1 MIVQF
6 RYKGQSAV
14 VSGLADDRVS
24 LATNQDREA
33 AFFKGALGDPSLL
46 RDAMAALREVVVSD
60 FKYRPRDRVAYK
72 AWLESQEKRFLAGL
86 ASRNDQARQKM
97 LALEAER
104 DALDVKRAERMKP
117 FDQARLRYFDW
128 AYTRRWEMAMI
139 LDPVVTVHPDE
150 VAFEAFSKDESSYA
164 RLAVKYDLFEKID
177 AFACGTTNID
187 FSARLGQSFERMRSY
202 RRTRLDIDAEGFT
215 VANLGD
221 EAHRE
226 KKIDLPESW
235 VKGFLQVH
243 STMTLGL
250 SRLRLEPV
258 DLFNIL
264 RFLKRKKA
272 RSSPRALRF
281 ELDPGRPA
289 KVVFEPWD
297 TEMPLTP
304 TNVYEGATKKSVRLW
319 GRDRLGTLARL
330 LPVAQRVDLYVG
342 DSGMPSFWVLDLGEA
357 TFTLGLSGWTDNDWT
372 QGAKYELLSRR
383 LEVSPAD
390 LTGVYNALSRNRF
403 GTDTALAQEAG
414 CGVQTARSA
423 LSYLCQGGRA
433 MYDLAGGVYRQR
445 ELFREPFT
453 FTQAV
458 AAVTPPAPAQQDP
471 TARAAQAIFDGGHV
485 LITAR
490 RPTQGGHKV
499 SGSVKGGDGVRHRAV
514 IAVNAQGAVS
524 DASCSCPASQ
534 KHGLVQGA
542 CEHVLAL
549 RLAHMTR
556 LEQEDAS

>member
-14 VSGLADDRVS
+14 VSGLSDARVS

-33 AFFKGALGDPSLL
+33 AFFRGSLGEPSLL
-46 RDAMAALREVVVSD
+46 RDAFAALREVVLSD
-60 FKYRPRDRVAYK
+60 FKYRPKDRVAYR
-72 AWLESQEKRFLAGL
+72 AWLEAQEKRFLAGL
-86 ASRNDQARQKM
+86 GTRGEQARQRM

-104 DALDVKRAERMKP
+104 DALDARRAERMRP

-128 AYTRRWEMAMI
+128 AYTRRWEMAMV

-150 VAFEAFSKDESSYA
+150 LSFEAFSRDESSYA

-187 FSARLGQSFERMRSY
+187 FSARLGESFERMRSY

-215 VANLGD
+215 VANVGED
-221 EAHRE
+221 EHRE
-226 KKIDLPESW
+226 KKIELPESW
-235 VKGFLQVH
+235 VKGFLEVH
-243 STMTLGL
+243 ATMTLGL

-264 RFLKRKKA
+264 RLLKRKKA

-289 KVVFEPWD
+289 KVIVEPWD
-297 TEMPLTP
+297 IELPLTP
-304 TNVYEGATKKSVRLW
+304 TSVWEGPSRRSVRLW
-319 GRDRLGTLARL
+319 GRDRLATLARL
-330 LPVAQRVDLYVG
+330 LPVAQRVDLHLA

-372 QGAKYELLSRR
+372 QGASYALLSRR
-383 LEVSPAD
+383 LAVSPAD
-390 LTGVYNALSRNRF
+390 LAAVQRALAQRRF
-403 GTDTALAQEAG
+403 GTDLALAQDAG

-453 FTQAV
+453 LAEAV
-458 AAVTPPAPAQQDP
+458 ATLAPAPPSQQDP
-471 TARAAQAIFDGGHV
+471 AARSAQAIFDGGHV

-490 RPTQGGHKV
+490 RPTPGGYKL
-499 SGSVKGGDGVRHRAV
+499 SGSVRGSDGGRHRAV
-514 IAVNAQGAVS
+514 FHVNGQGAVS
-524 DASCSCPASQ
+524 DAACSCPAAL
-534 KHGLVQGA
+534 KHGLVQGP

-549 RLAHMTR
+549 RLAHMAR